1 MFNSLNRLFTLLF
14 YSVLLTL
21 FGVGLWQLGF
31 WPMVIGLVVVA
42 LLTWKYLWM
51 AALLGIGIGLS

>member
-14 YSVLLTL
+14 YGVLLAL